1 MQKKIN
7 HGFNPGLMKTLLAID
22 TATECCSAALWVNG
36 KLYHRA
42 STQPRKHAELILPFI
57 DELLLEA
64 NIEKSAI
71 QGLVIGQ
78 GPGAFTGVRIA
89 VGVAQ
94 GIALALDIPVV
105 AVSNLQTLAFTA
117 YQQLKSKQQQI
128 VLVATDAR
136 MNEVYSAKYAI
147 QGNTIKQLSNEKVGA
162 SSEVDLSAIE
172 TYIGSGCHVY
182 SELQAYA
189 KNHPMA
195 YETQVYSQAKDMLLM
210 VKGDFNQLSSSI
222 SAIEPVYLR
231 EP

>member
-1 MQKKIN
+1 MQ
-7 HGFNPGLMKTLLAID
+7 TLLAID

-36 KLYHRA
+36 KLFHR
-42 STQPRKHAELILPFI
+42 SSIQPRKHAELILPFI

-64 NIEKSAI
+64 KIKKSDI
-71 QGLVIGQ
+71 QGLVLGQ

-117 YQQLKSKQQQI
+117 YQQLNTQQPQT

-136 MNEVYSAKYAI
+136 MNEVYSAKYTI
-147 QGNTIKQLSNEKVGA
+147 QDNNIKQLSKEKVGKA
-162 SSEVDLSAIE
+162 SEVDLTAIDV
-172 TYIGSGCHVY
+172 YIGSGFHVY
-182 SELQAYA
+182 SELQEYA
-189 KNHPMA
+189 KNNPMA
-195 YETQVYSQAKDMLLM
+195 YETKVYSQAKEMLLM
-210 VKGDFNQLSSSI
+210 VKDDFEKLSTSI
-222 SAIEPVYLR
+222 NGIEPVYLR